1 MAPLTRALVLTLA
14 VGNVLQLFYAG
25 GWDHVFSAIT
35 SVIILALVLKDA
47 KNSKPDF
54 SSAKQNPHINGAKP
68 HFDRKTN
75 RLISASGGVLGD
87 SDEGGAP
94 RSVDLDAEIS
104 KRASQIKIER
114 QHRRVRAEA

>member
-1 MAPLTRALVLTLA
+1 MAPLTRALIMVLA
-14 VGNVLQLFYAG
+14 VGNVLQWFYAG
-25 GWDHVFSAIT
+25 GWDHVLSAT
-35 SVIILALVLKDA
+35 VSLIIMVLIVKDS
-47 KNSKPDF
+47 KNSKPVF
-54 SSAKQNPHINGAKP
+54 SFAELNPHINGAKP

-75 RLISASGGVLGD
+75 RLISASGSVLGD

-94 RSVDLDAEIS
+94 RSVDLDAEIA

>member
-1 MAPLTRALVLTLA
+1 MAPLTRALVLALVA
-14 VGNVLQLFYAG
+14 GNVLQLLYFG
-25 GWDHVFSAIT
+25 GWDHALSATI
-35 SVIILALVLKDA
+35 SVIVLALVLKDA
-47 KNSKPDF
+47 KNNKPVF
-54 SSAKQNPHINGAKP
+54 SSAEPKPHINGSKP

-75 RLISASGGVLGD
+75 RLISASGSVLGD

-104 KRASQIKIER
+104 KRASQIKFER

>member
-1 MAPLTRALVLTLA
+1 MAPLTRALILALA
-14 VGNVLQLFYAG
+14 VGNVLQWFYAG
-25 GWDHVFSAIT
+25 GWDHVLSAVG
-35 SVIILALVLKDA
+35 SVVIMALVLKDA
-47 KNSKPDF
+47 KNNKPAF
-54 SSAKQNPHINGAKP
+54 SSAERGLHINGAKP

-94 RSVDLDAEIS
+94 RSVDLDAEIA